1 MRGPA
6 IVSALLFAALPAIA
20 AVPALESVF
29 PAGGK
34 QGAEIDVT
42 LSGKIEPWPCA
53 IWFSEK
59 GLTFTP
65 DPAKA
70 GTGKIRIE
78 ASVKPGPVYLRAH
91 NAEGASPPLL
101 FIVGDQ
107 TEINEEEKDN
117 STLAGAIAL
126 DRAKLPFVIN
136 GTLSAGGELDVYRLP
151 LEKGETLHARVEGYG
166 LRSLIDPA
174 LHLHD
179 AAGNRLILQHDG
191 PANLDPGFTFTAPE
205 KGDYLISL
213 AGFSH
218 PPAASVAYTGSKNS
232 HYRLHLALK
241 PGQIPARLVPTD
253 LGADTVAGPVTPGK
267 AVVGTLAKA
276 ATPMVYPLT
285 AKKGEVH
292 LIRVEGRALGFPID
306 PVMRLL
312 KADGSE
318 IRKEDDSNKT
328 SDPEYLWTVS
338 ADGDYQVEV
347 SDRFSRGG
355 PEMRYR
361 LTLSPSTPDFTAT
374 LDKAQYA
381 MERGKP
387 LEIKATVTRLR
398 GHKEKLVASVT
409 GLPAGITLTAPE
421 VPEKGGEVILKLEAK
436 ADAAGFSGPLRVVFK
451 EEKAEGAK
459 SEKTAVFSF
468 KDDNYRGAYAIDE
481 IESVWLALPP
491 VKEEPKKEAPK
502 KEEKKEEKKPE
513 PKKEEPKKPEAKKEE
528 PKKPEARKEEPKK

>member
-1 MRGPA
+1 MRGPLIA
-6 IVSALLFAALPAIA
+6 SALLSAAFPVFA

-29 PAGGK
+29 PAGARHGT
-34 QGAEIDVT
+34 EIDVT
-42 LSGKIEPWPCA
+42 LAGKFEPWPCS

-59 GLTFTP
+59 GITFTP

-70 GTGKIRIE
+70 GTGKIRVD
-78 ASVKPGPVYLRAH
+78 AAVKPGPVFLRAH
-91 NAEGASPPLL
+91 NAEGASPPLI

-117 STLAGAIAL
+117 STLAGAIVL
-126 DRAKLPFVIN
+126 DRTKLPFVVN
-136 GTLSAGGELDVYRLP
+136 GTLSAGGELDAYRIA

-179 AAGNRLILQHDG
+179 AAGNRLILGHDG
-191 PANLDPGFTFTAPE
+191 PVNLDPGFAFTAPE

-218 PPAASVAYTGSKNS
+218 PPAASVAYTGSKNA
-232 HYRLHLALK
+232 HYRLSLALK
-241 PGQIPARLVPTD
+241 PGQIPARLAPANP
-253 LGADTVAGPVTPGK
+253 GADTPAGPVTPGE
-267 AVVGTLAKA
+267 AVVATLAKP
-276 ATPMVYPLT
+276 ATPAVHRLT

-318 IRKEDDSNKT
+318 IRKEDDTNKT

-338 ADGDYQVEV
+338 ADGDYQIEV

-361 LTLSPSTPDFTAT
+361 LTLSPSTSDFTAT

-409 GLPAGITLTAPE
+409 GLPAGIALTAPE
-421 VPEKGGEVILKLEAK
+421 VPEKGGEVVLKLEAK
-436 ADAAGFSGPLRVVFK
+436 ADAPGFSGPLRVVFK
-451 EEKAEGAK
+451 EEKSEGAK
-459 SEKTAVFSF
+459 LEKAAVFSF

-481 IESVWLALPP
+481 IASVWLALPP
-491 VKEEPKKEAPK
+491 VKEEPKKEEP
-502 KEEKKEEKKPE
+502 KKEEKKPE

-528 PKKPEARKEEPKK
+528 SKKPEPKKEEPKK